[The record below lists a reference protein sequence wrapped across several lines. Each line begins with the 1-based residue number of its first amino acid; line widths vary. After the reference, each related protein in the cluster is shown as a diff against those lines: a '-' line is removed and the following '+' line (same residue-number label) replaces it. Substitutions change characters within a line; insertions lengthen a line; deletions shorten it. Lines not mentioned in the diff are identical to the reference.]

1 MVHLFYV
8 VIDQFHIGCYKF
20 VKLVLDSTTV
30 LGNILHL
37 VHPQKPTFVF
47 LYTHAFFMESVK
59 ASASHLI
66 ILPVSD
72 DWHTQSICPSLL
84 FSLFLVGFCVC
95 CTYYHST
102 D

>member
-1 MVHLFYV
+1 MLSLINF
-8 VIDQFHIGCYKF
+8 I
-20 VKLVLDSTTV
+20 LVATSLSSWSWIPLTV

-59 ASASHLI
+59 APESHLI

-72 DWHTQSICPSLL
+72 DWHTQPILFVFFIFSWFLCLL
-84 FSLFLVGFCVC
+84 YILSFDRLMLQCG
-95 CTYYHST
+95 
-102 D
+102 